1 MAAAHLSKA
10 RVLALAEA
18 TLTLCGVKVASDAL
32 GGTMTQQ
39 AAYDIMAAELVLGGG
54 ELQTDMEPFFR
65 LYGTNSKCPGPLD
78 AAVVTQAA
86 VAAGLDHG

>member
-10 RVLALAEA
+10 RTMALSAA
-18 TLTLCGVKVASDAL
+18 ALTLCGYKVSKDSL

-39 AAYDIMAAELVLGGG
+39 DAYDIMAAELVLGAG

-65 LYGTNSKCPGPLD
+65 YYGTEYSCPGPLD